1 MVCPNCKKEI
11 KKQAK
16 FCPHCGTNP
25 AEFKKKK
32 KEEKKKKILKIKV
45 IVAITLFLML
55 VLLWIFLIAQNI
67 YFIKNNFEYKKND
80 KQDIKSETQ
89 VQQNNSDDYKEKY
102 LTITEE
108 KFELTEENKGED
120 YDKDGLTN
128 EEEIAAGTSPFLEDS
143 DGDGLS
149 DYEEVNYYKSNPT
162 KYSSSDDGI
171 SDYVKARKNMEFDKK
186 YEKSEIELKENKY
199 NSQITLI
206 PNDINSEVLGK
217 IETFSNTA
225 ELKSIGNKFTVYEFE
240 GKIEYKL
247 EKVDVILLTEYA
259 GKYTEFD
266 DYTVKTDK
274 MIINIDEDDN
284 SKVFTIATKDE
295 YKKYQVKLKG
305 KTQDDNKN
313 SEKNNGGE
321 R

>member
-25 AEFKKKK
+25 AEFKQKK

-45 IVAITLFLML
+45 IVAITLFLIL
-55 VLLWIFLIAQNI
+55 VLLWILLIVPNI

-89 VQQNNSDDYKEKY
+89 VQQNNSDDSKEKY
-102 LTITEE
+102 LSITEK

-120 YDKDGLTN
+120 YDEDGLTN
-128 EEEIAAGTSPFLEDS
+128 EEEIAAGTSPFFEDT

-259 GKYTEFD
+259 GTYTEFD
-266 DYTVKTDK
+266 DYTVKADK
-274 MIINIDEDDN
+274 MIINIDKDDN

-295 YKKYQVKLKG
+295 YKKYQDKLKG